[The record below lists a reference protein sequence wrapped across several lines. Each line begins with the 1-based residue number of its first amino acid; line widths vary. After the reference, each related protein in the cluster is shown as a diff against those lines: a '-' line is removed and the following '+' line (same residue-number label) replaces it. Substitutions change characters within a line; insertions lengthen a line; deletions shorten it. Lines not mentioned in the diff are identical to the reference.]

1 MRTLGEETASG
12 DLPQSGPMAVFNGK
26 RFFIWD
32 GEEGKDLLPPAG
44 ADYWILRN
52 NPFLP
57 KKGLEGR
64 MPAQLVI
71 ADGSNDPGKRKYYA
85 RFFKENKT
93 AFWSTPDQGAWK
105 INF

>member
-1 MRTLGEETASG
+1 
-12 DLPQSGPMAVFNGK
+12 
-26 RFFIWD
+26 
-32 GEEGKDLLPPAG
+32 
-44 ADYWILRN
+44 
-52 NPFLP
+52 
-57 KKGLEGR
+57 

-71 ADGSNDPGKRKYYA
+71 ADGSNDPGKRTYYA